1 MKSEKIKSIIKEL
14 AYIDAER
21 FYDNNKEL
29 MDKLGE

>member
-1 MKSEKIKSIIKEL
+1 MKQIKNIIREL

-29 MDKLGE
+29 MNKLGK